1 VSKSRIHRM
10 SRSRVIEGER
20 AREAGRAAADL
31 GRAWGASALEA
42 ARRTVAGGAWL
53 RGRLAS
59 VGGGLRELIIM
70 GIAYGLYSLVRG
82 VWGGTLA
89 EGRDNARSL
98 VHLEKSLNIFIEPNA
113 QNFFMQHHLGM
124 PFWNGLYVV
133 SQVVALPLTLF
144 LVYRY
149 RRQSYAFV
157 RNMAA
162 ISWSAGLVC
171 YALFPVAPPRLLAS
185 GFTDTVS
192 SQTFF
197 NLDSSFIRAF
207 YNPVAA
213 MPSLH
218 VGMAPVVAWAL
229 IALTPWWWSR
239 ALGVAYPLL
248 IAVSIVVTG
257 NHYVLDI
264 AGGLA
269 VVIPAVLIAA
279 WIVKA
284 PRRPPAPAAADGP
297 AEDIRP
303 VAGGPGTAYPR

>member
-1 VSKSRIHRM
+1 MSKPRIQRL
-10 SRSRVIEGER
+10 SLAQALDAER
-20 AREAGRAAADL
+20 ARDL
-31 GRAWGASALEA
+31 GREAAELGRTWAASARVA
-42 ARRTVAGGAWL
+42 MRRTAAAGARL
-53 RGRLAS
+53 RERLAS
-59 VGGGLRELIIM
+59 VGPGPRELVIM
-70 GIAYGLYSLVRG
+70 GAAYGLYSVVRG

-89 EGRDNARSL
+89 EGRENARSL
-98 VHLEKSLNIFIEPNA
+98 IDLEKSLHVFVENDA
-113 QNFFMQHHLGM
+113 QEFFVGHHLGM

-149 RRQSYAFV
+149 RRASYAFV

-171 YALFPVAPPRLLAS
+171 YALIPVAPPRLLAS
-185 GFTDTVS
+185 GGIADTVS
-192 SQTFF
+192 TQTFF

-229 IALTPWWWSR
+229 IALTPWWWTK
-239 ALGVAYPLL
+239 ALGVAYPIL

-257 NHYVLDI
+257 NHFVLDI

-269 VVIPAVLIAA
+269 VVIPAVLVAA
-279 WIVKA
+279 WIA
-284 PRRPPAPAAADGP
+284 RSPAARPKPTSEDLPVGEVGPAPEG
-297 AEDIRP
+297 
-303 VAGGPGTAYPR
+303 AGGA